1 MSGFIKTIRN
11 LLGDI
16 LSFFVGLI
24 GGKKSQENQ
33 PSIKAGEN
41 QTPATAKE
49 IPGKVTGKSRR
60 RSGYFMELDE
70 AEETKPV
77 NGNQPAHAE
86 AAKAPQP
93 VAAAQPPKAQPAKTP
108 EPVAAAQPAKT
119 QPAKTP
125 EPAAAASAAS
135 KIELVQTAK
144 GVKAE
149 PVKSAPAASTNGQNQ
164 TETTF
169 APKYLV
175 PSSSNSR
182 RRPGPN
188 MNPFLD
194 MARQVKTPG

>member
-16 LSFFVGLI
+16 LSFFVGLF

-41 QTPATAKE
+41 QTPGTAKE

-77 NGNQPAHAE
+77 NGHKPAHAE

-93 VAAAQPPKAQPAKTP
+93 VAAVQPAK
-108 EPVAAAQPAKT
+108 A

-135 KIELVQTAK
+135 KVELVQTAK

-149 PVKSAPAASTNGQNQ
+149 PVKSKPAPAASTNGQNQ